1 MKLSQVGRSRFF
13 PFAVFCALSLAS
25 AGAVLAGLEIVGID
39 VGQGDCTL
47 IISPTGKTVLIDAG
61 YTGQGTGTVI
71 PYLRS
76 RGITGLDYT
85 VASHY
90 HIDHI
95 GGLDEVINTL
105 GRDSIRVACYDRG
118 WNYTTAAYTQYVNA
132 TGSKRQTMTEY
143 QVIDLGG
150 GATLTC
156 LGLNSMGVLT
166 SPYGDGRYDDNN
178 LCIAVLLDYGSFEM
192 VLSGDVPGQKS
203 GDYYNIEAVLAGRVG
218 DVDVYKVDHHGSA
231 TSSQTTLLN
240 AALPEVSLI
249 YVGDGNSYGHP
260 TQVVIDRLVAVD
272 SYIYQTE
279 LGAGGTIPSGHG
291 EVVNGHIII
300 NVGESSYTVG
310 GDTYSLGTSGVP
322 VVAGPVFFTASPN
335 PFVEGTVLRFSFGE
349 RPAEGGVAVGIFD
362 VAGRLVNVYPLA
374 PSEGGGALRWDG
386 RGRDGGDVP
395 PGVYFVRISG
405 SSRSATH
412 KIVKR

>member
-1 MKLSQVGRSRFF
+1 MMLSQAGLRRFLLVTLF
-13 PFAVFCALSLAS
+13 LAISLAS
-25 AGAVLAGLEIVGID
+25 AGVVLAGLQIIGLD
-39 VGQGDCTL
+39 VGQGDGTL

-61 YTGQGTGTVI
+61 YTGKGTGTVI
-71 PYLRS
+71 PYLQS

-85 VASHY
+85 IASHY

-118 WNYTTAAYTQYVNA
+118 WDYTTAAYTQYVNA
-132 TGSKRQTMTEY
+132 AGSKRQTMTEY

-156 LGLNSMGVLT
+156 LGLNSMGVLA
-166 SPYGDGRYDDNN
+166 SPYGSGKYDDNN
-178 LCIAVLLDYGSFEM
+178 LSIALLVDYGSFEM
-192 VLSGDVPGQKS
+192 VLAGDIPGTRS
-203 GDYYNIEAVLAGRVG
+203 GDYYNIEAVLATRAG
-218 DVDVYKVDHHGSA
+218 DVDIYKVDHHGSA

-260 TQVVIDRLVAVD
+260 TQVVIDRLVGVN

-291 EVVNGHIII
+291 EVVDGHIII
-300 NVGESSYTVG
+300 NVGSGSYTVS
-310 GDTYSLGTSGVP
+310 GDTYSLGTAGVP
-322 VVAGPVFFTASPN
+322 IATGPVFFTAYPN
-335 PFVEGTVLRFSFGE
+335 PFSRGTVLSFRLGDQ
-349 RPAEGGVAVGIFD
+349 AAQDKVAVGIFD
-362 VAGRLVNVYPLA
+362 VTGRLVNAYPVA
-374 PSEGGGALRWDG
+374 AGAGVGTLTWDG
-386 RGRDGGDVP
+386 RALDGRDAP
-395 PGVYFVRISG
+395 PGVYFVRVSG
-405 SSRSATH
+405 SSSGVTH